1 MEDGA
6 RLLIPLHAVQ
16 GQAGA
21 AQAVALLV
29 LGSVQLAV
37 EEEGIV
43 EDGARL
49 LIPVCIN
56 HDAAGV
62 EQAVGLI
69 PLSSGYVAVQLHRLP
84 INRQCLSVSAHLAQ
98 SQTGVEQV
106 VSLLALRVGQLTV
119 QFQDLPECGQRLVVP
134 ARLVQGGAGA
144 VQALGLHPHGGRGAA
159 LEGQGLIGII
169 GGGERLHPLVLLCR
183 IFPRGHA
190 VELILVLLYAR
201 IHRLHLPYADGNC
214 ISGRYPCSRRR
225 IF

>member
-1 MEDGA
+1 MEGRA
-6 RLLIPLHAVQ
+6 RLLIPLHPVQ
-16 GQAGA
+16 GQADA

-37 EEEGIV
+37 EVQGIV
-43 EDGARL
+43 EGRARL

-84 INRQCLSVSAHLAQ
+84 IDRQCLAVSVHLAQ

-119 QFQDLPECGQRLVVP
+119 QFQDLPECGQCLVVP
-134 ARLVQGGAGA
+134 ARPEQGGAGA

-159 LEGQGLIGII
+159 LEGQGSIGII
-169 GGGERLHPLVLLCR
+169 GGGDRLHLLIRLCGA
-183 IFPRGHA
+183 FPSGYA
-190 VELILVLLYAR
+190 IELILVLLYAR

-214 ISGRYPCSRRR
+214 ISGRYPCWRRR